1 LNLTD
6 QEQSGQEK
14 SKLAKLSIAALGI
27 VFGDIGTSP
36 LYAIRECFHGEFAID
51 VNPLNIFGVL
61 SLMFWALIL
70 IVSIKY
76 LSFILRAD
84 NNGEGGVLAL
94 TALIRP
100 FYSKKFSKSGW
111 LLIALGIFAGA
122 LLYGDGM
129 ITPAI
134 SVLSA
139 VEGIKEIT
147 NFFDPYVIP
156 ITIGILAGLF
166 LIQRKGTASVGSLF
180 GPIILL
186 WFAVLAVLGVSQII
200 NNPDVLSAVN
210 PVYAIEFL
218 IHNKLHGFL
227 VLGAVFLVVTGAEA
241 LYADLGHFG
250 SKPIRLTWIA
260 VVLPALFLNYFGQGA
275 LLLSKPQQAY
285 HPFYG
290 MIPSWAIIPMV
301 LLATTATII
310 ASQAVITG
318 AFSLTRQAIQ
328 LGYLPRMRIIHTS
341 AEQIGQIYVPQVN
354 WMLMIA
360 TIFLVLEFKTSDK
373 LAAAYGVAV
382 TSTMLITTLLFY
394 VVARRKWGWSKLTV
408 GTLFIIFIITDLAF
422 FGANMSKIMH
432 GAWFPLVIA
441 GGIFTLMITWQRGRQ
456 LLYEQLSKEALT
468 IEDFIKSLSLQSVER
483 VRGQAIFLS
492 GNPGI
497 IPRAL
502 LHNLKHNKILHS
514 EIIFL
519 NISTLEVPRI
529 PLDEKINFEKLGS
542 GFYKIMVKYGF
553 MEEPNIVN
561 ILTLIR
567 EKGVDFKPAQVSYFL
582 GREMVLPKEKS
593 KMSRWRTKLFA
604 LMSHNAFGFTAYYNI
619 PPNQVVELG
628 SQIRL

>member
-1 LNLTD
+1 MAD
-6 QEQSGQEK
+6 QEQIGAEK
-14 SKLAKLSIAALGI
+14 SKLTKLSIAALGV
-27 VFGDIGTSP
+27 VFGDVGTSP
-36 LYAIRECFHGEFAID
+36 LYAIRECFHGEFAIG
-51 VNPLNIFGVL
+51 VNPLNIYGVL
-61 SLMFWALIL
+61 SLMVWALIL

-94 TALIRP
+94 TALVRP
-100 FYSKKFSKSGW
+100 FYSKKMSKSGW

-139 VEGIKEIT
+139 VEGLREIT

-180 GPIILL
+180 GPIIFV
-186 WFAVLAVLGVSQII
+186 WFTILAVLGISQIVK
-200 NNPDVLSAVN
+200 NPDVLMAIN
-210 PVYAIEFL
+210 PLYAFDFL
-218 IHNKLHGFL
+218 IQNKLHGFL

-260 VVLPALFLNYFGQGA
+260 IVLPALLLNYFGQGA
-275 LLLSKPQQAY
+275 LLLSRPEQAH

-290 MIPSWAIIPMV
+290 MVPSWAIIPMV
-301 LLATTATII
+301 MFATTATII

-354 WMLMIA
+354 WLLMIA
-360 TIFLVLEFKTSDK
+360 TIFLVVEFRTSDK

-394 VVARRKWGWSKLTV
+394 VIARRKWGWNRFAAGS
-408 GTLFIIFIITDLAF
+408 LFVIFFITDLAF

-432 GAWFPLVIA
+432 GAWFPLVV
-441 GGIFTLMITWQRGRQ
+441 GGAIFTLMITWQRGRQ
-456 LLYEQLSKEALT
+456 LLYEQLRKEALT
-468 IEDFIKSLSLQSVER
+468 LEDFIQSLSLQSVER

-519 NISTLEVPRI
+519 NISTEEVPRI
-529 PLDEKINFEKLGS
+529 PLGEKLQFEKLGS
-542 GFYKIMVKYGF
+542 GFYKVIARYGF
-553 MEEPNIVN
+553 MEEPNIVK
-561 ILTLIR
+561 ILALIR
-567 EKGVDFKPAQVSYFL
+567 EKGVDFKPNQISYFL

-593 KMSRWRTKLFA
+593 KMSKWRTKLFA
-604 LMSHNAFGFTAYYNI
+604 FLSHNAFAFTAYYDI

>member
-1 LNLTD
+1 MADT
-6 QEQSGQEK
+6 EQNGTEK
-14 SKLAKLSIAALGI
+14 RKLAKLSIAALGV

-36 LYAIRECFHGEFAID
+36 LYAIRECFHGEFAIS
-51 VNPLNIFGVL
+51 VNATNVYGVL
-61 SLMFWALIL
+61 SLMVWALIL

-94 TALIRP
+94 TALVRP
-100 FYSKKFSKSGW
+100 FFSKKISKSGW
-111 LLIALGIFAGA
+111 LLVSLGIFAGA

-139 VEGIKEIT
+139 VEGIREIT

-166 LIQRKGTASVGSLF
+166 LFQRKGAASVGSLF
-180 GPIILL
+180 GPIIFV
-186 WFAVLAVLGVSQII
+186 WFSVLAILGIFEIVK
-200 NNPDVLSAVN
+200 NPDVLIAIN
-210 PVYAIEFL
+210 PFYAIEF
-218 IHNKLHGFL
+218 IIQNKLAGFL

-250 SKPIRLTWIA
+250 SKPIRLTWIGI
-260 VVLPALFLNYFGQGA
+260 VLPALLLNYFGQGA
-275 LLLSKPQQAY
+275 LLLSKPSQAY

-290 MIPSWAIIPMV
+290 MVPSWAIIPMV
-301 LLATTATII
+301 VLATTATII

-318 AFSLTRQAIQ
+318 AFSLTRQSIQ
-328 LGYLPRMRIIHTS
+328 LGFLPRMRVIHTS

-354 WMLMIA
+354 WLLMIA
-360 TIFLVLEFKTSDK
+360 TIFLVVEFRTSDK

-394 VVARRKWGWSKLTV
+394 VIARRKWGWSKLV
-408 GTLFIIFIITDLAF
+408 AGGLFIIFFITDLAF

-432 GAWFPLVIA
+432 GAWFPLVVA
-441 GGIFTLMITWQRGRQ
+441 GAIFALMSTWQRGRQ

-468 IEDFIKSLSLQSVER
+468 LEDFIKSLSIQPVDR
-483 VRGQAIFLS
+483 VRGQAVFLS

-502 LHNLKHNKILHS
+502 LHNLKHNKVLHS

-519 NISTLEVPRI
+519 HISTQEVPRI
-529 PLDEKINFEKLGS
+529 PLDQKLDFEKLGS
-542 GFYKIMVKYGF
+542 GFYKVTAKYGF
-553 MEEPNIVN
+553 MEEPNIVK

-567 EKGVDFKPAQVSYFL
+567 EKGVDFKPNQISYFL

-593 KMSRWRTKLFA
+593 GMSKWRTKLFGF
-604 LMSHNAFGFTAYYNI
+604 LSHNAFGFTAYYDI

>member
-1 LNLTD
+1 MTEQQQTVTEKRKLT
-6 QEQSGQEK
+6 
-14 SKLAKLSIAALGI
+14 KLSIAALGV

-36 LYAIRECFHGEFAID
+36 LYAIRECFHGEFAIT
-51 VNPLNIFGVL
+51 VNTANVYGVL
-61 SLMFWALIL
+61 SLMVWALIL

-94 TALIRP
+94 TALVRP
-100 FYSKKFSKSGW
+100 LLSKKISKSGW
-111 LLIALGIFAGA
+111 LLISLGIFAGA

-139 VEGIKEIT
+139 VEGIREIT

-166 LIQRKGTASVGSLF
+166 LFQRKGTASVGSLF
-180 GPIILL
+180 GPIIFV
-186 WFAVLAVLGVSQII
+186 WFSVLAILGIFEIVK
-200 NNPDVLSAVN
+200 NPDVLIAIN
-210 PVYAIEFL
+210 PFYAIEF
-218 IHNKLHGFL
+218 IIQNKLAGFL

-250 SKPIRLTWIA
+250 SKPIRLTWIGI
-260 VVLPALFLNYFGQGA
+260 VLPALLLNYFGQGA
-275 LLLSKPQQAY
+275 LLLSKPSQAY

-290 MIPSWAIIPMV
+290 MVPSWAIIPMV
-301 LLATTATII
+301 VLATTATII

-318 AFSLTRQAIQ
+318 AFSLTRQSIQ
-328 LGYLPRMRIIHTS
+328 LGFLPRMRVIHTS

-354 WMLMIA
+354 WLLMIA
-360 TIFLVLEFKTSDK
+360 TIFLVVEFRTSDK

-394 VVARRKWGWSKLTV
+394 VIARRKWGWSKLV
-408 GTLFIIFIITDLAF
+408 AGGLFIIFFITDLAF

-432 GAWFPLVIA
+432 GAWFPLVVA
-441 GGIFTLMITWQRGRQ
+441 GAIFALMSTWQRGRQ

-468 IEDFIKSLSLQSVER
+468 LEDFIKSLSIQPVDR
-483 VRGQAIFLS
+483 VRGQAVFLS

-502 LHNLKHNKILHS
+502 LHNLKHNKVLHS

-519 NISTLEVPRI
+519 HISTQEVPRI
-529 PLDEKINFEKLGS
+529 PLDQKLDFEKLGS
-542 GFYKIMVKYGF
+542 GFYKVTARYGF
-553 MEEPNIVN
+553 MEEPNIVK

-567 EKGVDFKPAQVSYFL
+567 EKGVDFKPNQISYFL

-593 KMSRWRTKLFA
+593 GMSKWRTKLFGF
-604 LMSHNAFGFTAYYNI
+604 LSHNAFGFTAYYDI

>member
-1 LNLTD
+1 MTEQQQTVTEKRKLT
-6 QEQSGQEK
+6 
-14 SKLAKLSIAALGI
+14 KLSIAALGV

-36 LYAIRECFHGEFAID
+36 LYAIRECFHGEFAIG
-51 VNPLNIFGVL
+51 VNTANVYGVL
-61 SLMFWALIL
+61 SLMVWALIL

-94 TALIRP
+94 TALVRP
-100 FYSKKFSKSGW
+100 LLSKKISKSGW
-111 LLIALGIFAGA
+111 LLISLGIFAGA

-139 VEGIKEIT
+139 VEGIREIT

-166 LIQRKGTASVGSLF
+166 LFQRKGTASVGSLF
-180 GPIILL
+180 GPIIFV
-186 WFAVLAVLGVSQII
+186 WFSVLAILGIFEIVK
-200 NNPDVLSAVN
+200 NPDVLIAIN
-210 PVYAIEFL
+210 PFYAIEF
-218 IHNKLHGFL
+218 IIQNKLAGFL

-250 SKPIRLTWIA
+250 SKPIRLTWIGI
-260 VVLPALFLNYFGQGA
+260 VLPALLLNYFGQGA
-275 LLLSKPQQAY
+275 LLLSKPSQAY

-290 MIPSWAIIPMV
+290 MVPSWAIIPMV
-301 LLATTATII
+301 VLATTATII

-318 AFSLTRQAIQ
+318 AFSLTRQSIQ
-328 LGYLPRMRIIHTS
+328 LGFLPRMRVIHTS

-354 WMLMIA
+354 WLLMIA
-360 TIFLVLEFKTSDK
+360 TIFLVVEFRTSDK

-394 VVARRKWGWSKLTV
+394 VIARRKWGWSKLV
-408 GTLFIIFIITDLAF
+408 AGGLFIIFFITDLAF

-432 GAWFPLVIA
+432 GAWFPLVVA
-441 GGIFTLMITWQRGRQ
+441 GAIFALMSTWQRGRQ

-468 IEDFIKSLSLQSVER
+468 LEDFIKSLSIQPVDR
-483 VRGQAIFLS
+483 VRGQAVFLS

-502 LHNLKHNKILHS
+502 LHNLKHNKVLHS

-519 NISTLEVPRI
+519 HISTQEVPRI
-529 PLDEKINFEKLGS
+529 PLDQKLDFEKLGS
-542 GFYKIMVKYGF
+542 GFYKVTARYGF
-553 MEEPNIVN
+553 MEEPNIVK

-567 EKGVDFKPAQVSYFL
+567 EKGVDFKPNQISYFL

-593 KMSRWRTKLFA
+593 GMSKWRTKLFGF
-604 LMSHNAFGFTAYYNI
+604 LSHNAFGFTAYYDI